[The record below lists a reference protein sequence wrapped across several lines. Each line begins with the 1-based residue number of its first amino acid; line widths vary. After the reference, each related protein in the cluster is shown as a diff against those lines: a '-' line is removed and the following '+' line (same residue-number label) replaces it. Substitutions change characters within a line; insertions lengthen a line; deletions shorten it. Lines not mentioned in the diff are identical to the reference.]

1 MARQKK
7 PFDAVQFTRESA
19 ERIAGVV
26 RQAELTPAAAS
37 PLTFD
42 KRFTDKVP
50 KQVRA
55 ATFSGA
61 WPIGSVKTVTLKYQ
75 PTAFVNAV
83 NLTWPITLGT
93 YVNEDCVVGR
103 EGTNWWLVAPVLES
117 RNAVFVSVT
126 KSDEYVYKVEV
137 VQDTLNYLSDV
148 AFTATLNTADCSISV
163 NTAKTSASKDFVAS
177 IAPGKKTAVFI
188 VDSYTSAFLRVRVP

>member
-7 PFDAVQFTRESA
+7 PADAVQFTRESA
-19 ERIAGVV
+19 ERVARVV
-26 RQAELTPAAAS
+26 RAAELTPAAGS

-42 KRFTDKVP
+42 KRFPERIP

-55 ATFSGA
+55 ATFTGA
-61 WPIGSVKTVTLKYQ
+61 WPIGSTKVVTFKHE
-75 PTAFVNAV
+75 PTATVNAV
-83 NLTWPITLGT
+83 NLSWPITLGG
-93 YVNEDCVVGR
+93 YVNENCLVGR

-117 RNAVFVSVT
+117 RDAVFVSVT

-137 VQDTLNYLSDV
+137 DKDTINYLSDV
-148 AFTATLNTADCSISV
+148 AITATLNTADCTISV
-163 NTAKTSASKDFVAS
+163 STAKTVDTKDFVISVA
-177 IAPGKKTAVFI
+177 AGKKTAIFI